1 MRRPA
6 PLKWVLKPVMAVGR
20 PLALPLYL
28 ERPRLLERLPR
39 EPGEVLVL
47 EAPFGYG
54 KTVLLAQWSERLKGF
69 RTIWLALLPDDD
81 PKRVLEEALGLPQG
95 SPWRAILADLKERPT
110 VLVLDDLQDPAAV
123 APLLRDPPA
132 LLGIAS
138 RRRLASPEIAAL
150 AAQGR
155 LVRLSARDLAFTREE
170 AVRLLGDE
178 QRAGV
183 LWERTG
189 GWPIALHLAAVSG
202 GEPDWASLA
211 EGLRRSLGPELFS
224 ELLLFAGVREL
235 PREAA
240 TEATERLAEAGL
252 LQAAEGGFRLHAAL
266 AEALPLREVRAAVL
280 KNRDRIPPPLYG
292 LALERLGLFEELAAL
307 LEAPSGPAL
316 AATLPE
322 AVLRWHQR
330 APGPAGPHRRMR
342 VAIALLNTG
351 RTEEAIQA
359 FLELARGEGAPSFRL
374 EAYGLAAFALA
385 EAGRVEE
392 AVDILREAEPLEGEV
407 QDPEFLARY
416 LSNRATI
423 AHQAGDDE
431 AARRLFDRAVRTMP
445 KTSPFAPI
453 LAANRAA
460 LFFELKGDLL
470 GYREALEALDRA
482 HEAGEVPTHF
492 VEVIHWVELGR
503 TREWTGAR
511 EEAQAAYRRAAE
523 LRHLNRVEAL
533 VGEAELARLERNPEA
548 LARALAGLELLE
560 KPDPADR
567 ARGYLVVLL
576 AEAGQRK
583 EAERQL
589 PERTGFFTGL
599 AAALLESDPRRLPEA
614 RSREERMHR
623 AATAFRVTGE
633 EAYLEELV
641 RLTNAGERV
650 LPAFVPLKALPR
662 TRPEWARAYPLKD
675 LLAAG
680 WTEAI
685 RLRHREIPPLRV
697 RVLGAFEVQ
706 GPLGEVHLSRRLKEV
721 FALLLLGLDREA
733 LLEAIWPDA
742 DPERARNNLYVQ
754 LNHLRKVLEPWG
766 VPTYLSER
774 GLERTES
781 DWEALTAALAAGDLD
796 RALALYREP
805 AFPGVDNPRVD
816 EAVAEARAR
825 LLRIGLAQAE
835 KRPPKVRLELLKT
848 LFALDPGDPE
858 VFAEYARAL
867 KAAGQE
873 AALQAAYRRFAET
886 FSRTVGEAAPPL
898 GELLRPR

>member
-1 MRRPA
+1 
-6 PLKWVLKPVMAVGR
+6 MAVGR

-28 ERPRLLERLPR
+28 ERPRLLERLP
-39 EPGEVLVL
+39 EAPGEVLLL

-54 KTVLLAQWSERLKGF
+54 KSVLLAQWTERLKGL

-81 PKRVLEEALGLPQG
+81 PKRALEESLGLPHG

-110 VLVLDDLQDPAAV
+110 VLVLDDLQDPDAV

-138 RRRLASPEIAAL
+138 RRRLASPEIAVL

-155 LVRLSARDLAFTREE
+155 LVRLSARDLAFTLEE
-170 AVRLLGDE
+170 ATRLLGDAE
-178 QRAGV
+178 RAET
-183 LWERTG
+183 LWEKTG

-211 EGLRRSLGPELFS
+211 EGLRKSLGPELFG

-266 AEALPLREVRAAVL
+266 AEALPQREVRAAVL
-280 KNRDRIPPPLYG
+280 KNRERIPPHLYG

-351 RTEEAIQA
+351 RTKEAIQA
-359 FLELARGEGAPSFRL
+359 FLELARSEGAPAFRL
-374 EAYGLAAFALA
+374 EAYGLAAYALA
-385 EAGRVEE
+385 EAGRVAE
-392 AVDILREAEPLEGEV
+392 AAELLNEAEPLEAEV
-407 QDPEFLARY
+407 RDLEFLARY
-416 LSNRATI
+416 LNNRAAI
-423 AHQAGDDE
+423 AHRAGDRV
-431 AARRLFDRAVRTMP
+431 AARALFERATQAMP

-453 LAANRAA
+453 LAVNRA
-460 LFFELKGDLL
+460 LFRFEEKGDLIGL
-470 GYREALEALDRA
+470 KEALANLFRA

-492 VEVIHWVELGR
+492 IDVILWVEYGR
-503 TREWTGAR
+503 ALEWTGAFDK
-511 EEAQAAYRRAAE
+511 AQAAYRQAAE
-523 LRHLNRVEAL
+523 LRHLNRIEAL
-533 VGEAELARLERNPEA
+533 IGEAELFRLEKNPEA
-548 LARALAGLELLE
+548 LARALSGLELLE
-560 KPDPADR
+560 KPEAADR
-567 ARGYLVVLL
+567 ARGYLIALL
-576 AEAGQRK
+576 LEAGQSL
-583 EAERQL
+583 EARRQL
-589 PERTGFFTGL
+589 PEQKGFFTQL
-599 AAALLESDPRRLPEA
+599 AEALLEGKPELLPKA
-614 RSREERMHR
+614 QSREEKLHR
-623 AATAFRVTGE
+623 SAAGYRLTGE
-633 EAYLEELV
+633 MAYLEELV

-650 LPAFVPLKALPR
+650 LPAFVPLKALPKE
-662 TRPEWARAYPLKD
+662 RPEWALAYPLKE
-675 LLAAG
+675 LLTSG
-680 WTEAI
+680 WSEAI
-685 RLRHREIPPLRV
+685 RLRHREIPPLKIQ
-697 RVLGAFEVQ
+697 VLGAFKVK
-706 GPLGEVHLSRRLKEV
+706 GPLGEIHLSRRLKEIL
-721 FALLLLGLDREA
+721 ALMLLGLDREA
-733 LLEAIWPDA
+733 LLAAIWPDA

-754 LNHLRKVLEPWG
+754 LNHLRKLLEPWG
-766 VPTYLSER
+766 VPTYLGEQ
-774 GLERTES
+774 GLMRTES
-781 DWEALTAALAAGDLD
+781 DWALLQEALAEQNLE

-816 EAVAEARAR
+816 EAVAEARTR
-825 LLRIGLAQAE
+825 LIHLGLEEAE
-835 KRPPKVRLELLKT
+835 RRAPNERLALLKA

-858 VFAEYARAL
+858 LFARYAEAL
-867 KAAGQE
+867 KTVGQE

-898 GELLRPR
+898 GELLRPH